1 MVAKLNI
8 TVVEDHDALR
18 AVTLEA
24 LRQQGHNVLGI
35 SSAEALDDEAAG
47 FPADLFII
55 DVNLPGENGL
65 SLASRIRAG
74 NPRAGII
81 MTTGRTMINDRI
93 AGYESGADMYL
104 CKPLALEELLAAVT
118 SVRRRVDF
126 WHARN
131 RKENKDGFLLDSGA
145 MTLSGP
151 KGRVGATSSEIR
163 ILSTFA
169 SSASRQLEYWQLM
182 ELLGQTPD
190 DYKKANLEVK
200 IVRLRKKLQLVGA
213 DLGCIRSVRL
223 VGYQLCTPIQVI

>member
-24 LRQQGHNVLGI
+24 LQQQGNNVLGI
-35 SSAEALDDEAAG
+35 SSAEAMDDEAAG

-55 DVNLPGENGL
+55 DVNLPGEDGM

-81 MTTGRTMINDRI
+81 MTTGRTMIKDRI
-93 AGYESGADMYL
+93 AGYDSGADVYL
-104 CKPLALEELLAAVT
+104 CKPVALEELMAAVT
-118 SVRRRVDF
+118 AVGRRVDF
-126 WHARN
+126 WHART
-131 RKENKDGFLLDSGA
+131 RLENKDGFLLDAGA

-151 KGRVGATSSEIR
+151 EGRVGASVSDIH
-163 ILSTFA
+163 ILTAFA

-190 DYKKANLEVK
+190 DFKKANLEVK

-213 DLGCIRSVRL
+213 ELGCIRSVRL
-223 VGYQLCTPIQVI
+223 VGYQLCLPIQIT